1 MAELADAID
10 LGSIVERRGGS
21 TPFIRT
27 LKNRCHIL
35 TSVFLFEILHRF
47 YQIGNHFTFL
57 AINLH
62 IGLPASENLSSYS
75 VQMFPTSLSASL

>member
-27 LKNRCHIL
+27 NIKTDVVM
-35 TSVFLFEILHRF
+35 TSVFCF
-47 YQIGNHFTFL
+47 YLTFL
-57 AINLH
+57 AINLQ

-75 VQMFPTSLSASL
+75 VQIFPTSLSGSL